1 MKNRIFLFCLL
12 AALAISCVKDQQEV
26 IQTITDDPVFYATI
40 EEPGNPVTRVFADN
54 QLRVLWNADDR
65 VSIFNKSTYNRQYRF
80 DGQDGDN
87 SGAFKVVP
95 SDDFVTSNP
104 LDYVYSVY
112 PYNANSKIS
121 NDGEITVYL
130 PAEQFYREDSFGL
143 GANTMVAVTQGDELM
158 FKNLCGYFAI
168 KLYGDNVSV
177 SSITLKGNNNEP
189 LAGKATVV
197 AQTDAALTLQM
208 DPTEATKE
216 LTITCATPVTLGS
229 TAETATT
236 FWFVIPP
243 TTFANGFTLTVN
255 DGSGGT
261 FVKTTTGSLVIKR
274 NVLKKSAALEVVIE
288 NCQPNNV
295 IYYTSSDE
303 KIITPSNP
311 DVFGANIVSNE
322 YVDGKGVITFD
333 GEVTSIGDHAFSVC
347 TGLTSFEIPNSVT
360 SIGDYAFEACY
371 GLWLIG
377 IPNSVTSIGLG
388 AFEACSGLVLV
399 GIPNSVTSIKEYTFK
414 GCENLKS
421 AVIPNSVLS
430 IGNYAF
436 KNCFGL
442 GEIIL
447 SSSVTSIGTG
457 AFANCNHLSSIEIP
471 KSVTSIGQNPF
482 SGCYNLES
490 ISVDPGNLNY
500 DSRDNCNAI
509 INTQTGELIT
519 GCNNTNIPSSVTEI
533 GDAAFSDCRGLTS
546 IEIPKSVTSIGNYAF
561 FYCGS
566 LTSITVLAAT
576 PPTLGSNAFMG
587 TGDCPIYVPAASLE
601 AYKAAENWSDY
612 ADRIQAIPS
621 PSVPIPEAVD
631 LGLPSGL
638 KWASFNI
645 GASAPEDYGDYYAW
659 GETEPKADYSWETY
673 KWCLDSHAFTKYCSN
688 SQMGYNGFTDGK
700 TVLDT
705 EDDAAHVNLGGGWRI
720 PRNDEWA
727 ELRNNCTWIWTT
739 QNGVYGRM
747 VTGPNGN
754 SIFIPAVGY
763 GIDTDRLEYGLYGRY
778 WSSSLDTNYPSS
790 AIEAYFSSGDV
801 LESGNYRCY
810 GLPVR
815 PVYEYVSV
823 ELVCLKSY
831 LTLSER
837 RNEKALTATVLP
849 PKASNKRMTWSSS
862 DESVATVSPGGV
874 IKGVS
879 KGTAIITVTT
889 EDGGKSASCR
899 VTVVESEM
907 PIPEAVDLG
916 LPSGLKWASF
926 NLGASKPEGYGDY
939 YAWGETDPEYDSL
952 DPLTWKEGKIH
963 PYSFYPATSYEW
975 GVALFTTTNDY
986 TITKYCCGDN
996 SWAGFVDGKT
1006 VLDPEDDAASD
1017 HLGGKWR
1024 MPTNAEWKELSETCT
1039 WNWASVNGVN
1049 GRLVTG
1055 VNGNSIFL
1063 PAAGTF
1069 LGDSIEYRHD
1079 SSYYTTESGYYWSSS
1094 LDTDPYCASDMSF
1107 KSNEVKRNSARRVF
1121 GLTVRPVTE

>member
-1 MKNRIFLFCLL
+1 MKNRFFLFCLL
-12 AALAISCVKDQQEV
+12 AALAVSCVKDQHEV
-26 IQTITDDPVFYATI
+26 IQTITDDSVFYASI
-40 EEPGNPVTRVFADN
+40 EEPGDPVTRVFADS

-112 PYNANSKIS
+112 PYNANTKIS

-143 GANTMVAVTQGDELM
+143 GANTMIAITQGDELM

-197 AQTDAALTLQM
+197 AQTDAVPTLQF
-208 DPTEATKE
+208 DFAEAQKE
-216 LTITCATPVTLGS
+216 LTLTCSTPVTLGTS
-229 TAETATT
+229 AETATT

-243 TTFANGFTLTVN
+243 TVFQNGFTMTVRG
-255 DGSGGT
+255 DGNGVFEKVTS
-261 FVKTTTGSLVIKR
+261 GSLEIKR
-274 NVLKKSAALEVVIE
+274 SILKKSAALQVIL
-288 NCQPNNV
+288 
-295 IYYTSSDE
+295 T
-303 KIITPSNP
+303 
-311 DVFGANIVSNE
+311 
-322 YVDGKGVITFD
+322 
-333 GEVTSIGDHAFSVC
+333 HAP
-347 TGLTSFEIPNSVT
+347 E
-360 SIGDYAFEACY
+360 
-371 GLWLIG
+371 
-377 IPNSVTSIGLG
+377 
-388 AFEACSGLVLV
+388 
-399 GIPNSVTSIKEYTFK
+399 
-414 GCENLKS
+414 
-421 AVIPNSVLS
+421 
-430 IGNYAF
+430 
-436 KNCFGL
+436 
-442 GEIIL
+442 
-447 SSSVTSIGTG
+447 
-457 AFANCNHLSSIEIP
+457 
-471 KSVTSIGQNPF
+471 
-482 SGCYNLES
+482 
-490 ISVDPGNLNY
+490 
-500 DSRDNCNAI
+500 
-509 INTQTGELIT
+509 
-519 GCNNTNIPSSVTEI
+519 
-533 GDAAFSDCRGLTS
+533 
-546 IEIPKSVTSIGNYAF
+546 
-561 FYCGS
+561 
-566 LTSITVLAAT
+566 TV
-576 PPTLGSNAFMG
+576 
-587 TGDCPIYVPAASLE
+587 
-601 AYKAAENWSDY
+601 
-612 ADRIQAIPS
+612 
-621 PSVPIPEAVD
+621 PEAVD
-631 LGLPSGL
+631 LGLSV
-638 KWASFNI
+638 KWASFNL
-645 GASAPEDYGDYYAW
+645 GATKPEEYGDYYAW
-659 GETEPKADYSWETY
+659 GDTEPYYSSLDPLTWKDGKEEGYLWPSY
-673 KWCLDSHAFTKYCSN
+673 KWCKGSQQTMTKYCYN
-688 SQMGYNGFTDGK
+688 ANYGYEGYTDNK
-700 TVLDT
+700 AVLDP
-705 EDDAAHVNLGGGWRI
+705 EDDVAHVNLGAKWRM
-720 PRNDEWA
+720 PTLDEME
-727 ELRNNCTWIWTT
+727 ELKDNCNWEWTT
-739 QNGVYGRM
+739 RNGVNGYLI
-747 VTGPNGN
+747 TGANGN
-754 SIFIPAVGY
+754 SIFLPAAG
-763 GIDTDRLEYGLYGRY
+763 GWGLTTLNGSGSDGCY
-778 WSSSLDTNYPSS
+778 WSSSLGTVGPPVACEGYFDSDNVGW
-790 AIEAYFSSGDV
+790 AYTI
-801 LESGNYRCY
+801 RPR
-810 GLPVR
+810 GLSVR

-849 PKASNKRMTWSSS
+849 PNASNKRVTWSSS

-879 KGTAIITVTT
+879 KGIAIITVTT

-899 VTVVESEM
+899 VSVVESEM

-939 YAWGETDPEYDSL
+939 YAWGETEPEYDSL
-952 DPLTWKEGKIH
+952 DPLTWKEGNNH

-1024 MPTNAEWKELSETCT
+1024 MPTDAEWKELSETCT
-1039 WNWASVNGVN
+1039 WNWTSVNGIN